1 MITLLNKN
9 KLFLYCLVV
18 IISSSFFASL
28 IQTSF
33 GKVDVKLMNL
43 KTPDGQNLVYD
54 LYKPS
59 IATEN
64 DKQPFIVVVPGFQRS
79 KEALSNIAI
88 ELSRRGYVV
97 ALIDPYA
104 QGMSSSSLSRL
115 AATTQGYGMFA
126 LVDYAYA
133 ENFSFVDIN
142 KIGSTGHS
150 MGGNAAI
157 RGADYFGKEAIKS
170 GKKSKLDSV
179 YISGYVLTL
188 RENILRD
195 SKSNMG
201 VSYAL
206 YDEGAFRND
215 LQGWDAGNMKIAPE
229 SLRTVN
235 SVLPK
240 DKKVTEV
247 ELGKYYGER
256 SNNTLRVIFN
266 EELLHPFQPYNKEA
280 TKNQL
285 DYFDKVFGAPIS
297 INSNNQIWQYKEL
310 FTLINMIVSLL
321 MLIPIAKLFLS
332 LSFYK
337 DIVKDIPASLPE
349 QTSKSKMIF
358 WSVFFLS
365 ALIACISFIPMVDV
379 AKILFY
385 ESANRELTWFFPQRM
400 NNSVMLWAAFNG
412 SIGLVIFFIS
422 YYFFGRHHGVNT
434 NSWGL
439 QINKVELFKTLA
451 LPVALIFL
459 VLGSI
464 FAGIATPTE
473 AAAIGAFGALLIAL
487 INRKVNL
494 HFLKETSEKTAIV
507 STMIFTILIGASIF
521 SLIFR
526 GVGGDEL
533 IDLIFNSLPGGSF
546 TALIF
551 VLVIIFLLGFILD
564 FIEICYVIVPLVAP
578 PLLMMGF
585 DPVWLAILFAIN
597 LQTSFL
603 TPPFGFSLFYLRGV
617 ADENIQTKEIYIGVI
632 PFIGLQLTVLL
643 IVVIFPDLIL

>member
-18 IISSSFFASL
+18 IILSSFFASL

-133 ENFSFVDIN
+133 ENFSFVDTN

-379 AKILFY
+379 AKILFH

-439 QINKVELFKTLA
+439 QINKVELFKTIMLGLSIFICYYLILYFVYFLFHVDYRFWFMGVRIFQPEMLLVLVMYFPLFFIFFFSNSLRVNGA
-451 LPVALIFL
+451 MRFKNQSEWKSRLIAGFANSLGLMMIIIIQYVTFAWTGTVFWTTNWLSVNLLFGIVPMMFILPYFNRIFFQLTGRVYLGPIVTCLIFIMIL
-459 VLGSI
+459 
-464 FAGIATPTE
+464 
-473 AAAIGAFGALLIAL
+473 
-487 INRKVNL
+487 
-494 HFLKETSEKTAIV
+494 
-507 STMIFTILIGASIF
+507 STNT
-521 SLIFR
+521 
-526 GVGGDEL
+526 VVY
-533 IDLIFNSLPGGSF
+533 LP
-546 TALIF
+546 L
-551 VLVIIFLLGFILD
+551 
-564 FIEICYVIVPLVAP
+564 
-578 PLLMMGF
+578 
-585 DPVWLAILFAIN
+585 
-597 LQTSFL
+597 
-603 TPPFGFSLFYLRGV
+603 
-617 ADENIQTKEIYIGVI
+617 
-632 PFIGLQLTVLL
+632 
-643 IVVIFPDLIL
+643 

>member
-18 IISSSFFASL
+18 IILSSFFASL

-266 EELLHPFQPYNKEA
+266 EELLHPFQPYNQEA

-337 DIVKDIPASLPE
+337 DLVKDIPASLPE

-439 QINKVELFKTLA
+439 QINKVELFKTIMLGLSIFICYYLILYFVYFLFHVDYRFWFMGVRIFQPEMLLVLA
-451 LPVALIFL
+451 MYFPLFFIFFFSNSLRVNGAMRFKNQAEWKSRLIAGFANSLGLMMIIIIQYVTFAWTGTVFWTTNWLSVNLLFGIVPMMFILPYFNRIFFQLTGRVYLGPIVTCLIFIMIL
-459 VLGSI
+459 
-464 FAGIATPTE
+464 
-473 AAAIGAFGALLIAL
+473 
-487 INRKVNL
+487 
-494 HFLKETSEKTAIV
+494 
-507 STMIFTILIGASIF
+507 STNT
-521 SLIFR
+521 
-526 GVGGDEL
+526 VVY
-533 IDLIFNSLPGGSF
+533 LP
-546 TALIF
+546 L
-551 VLVIIFLLGFILD
+551 
-564 FIEICYVIVPLVAP
+564 
-578 PLLMMGF
+578 
-585 DPVWLAILFAIN
+585 
-597 LQTSFL
+597 
-603 TPPFGFSLFYLRGV
+603 
-617 ADENIQTKEIYIGVI
+617 
-632 PFIGLQLTVLL
+632 
-643 IVVIFPDLIL
+643 

>member
-235 SVLPK
+235 GVLPK

-332 LSFYK
+332 LSFYR
-337 DIVKDIPASLPE
+337 DIVKDIPVSLPE

-439 QINKVELFKTLA
+439 QINKVELFKTIMLGLSIFICYYLILYFVYFLFHVDYRFWFMGVRIFQPEMLLVLVMYFPLFFIFFFSNSLRVNGA
-451 LPVALIFL
+451 MRFKNQSEWKSRLIAGFANSLGLMMIIIIQYVTFAWTGTVFWTTNWLSVNLLFGIVPMMFILPYFNRIFFQLTGRVYLGPIVTCLIFIMIL
-459 VLGSI
+459 
-464 FAGIATPTE
+464 
-473 AAAIGAFGALLIAL
+473 
-487 INRKVNL
+487 
-494 HFLKETSEKTAIV
+494 
-507 STMIFTILIGASIF
+507 STNT
-521 SLIFR
+521 
-526 GVGGDEL
+526 VVY
-533 IDLIFNSLPGGSF
+533 LP
-546 TALIF
+546 L
-551 VLVIIFLLGFILD
+551 
-564 FIEICYVIVPLVAP
+564 
-578 PLLMMGF
+578 
-585 DPVWLAILFAIN
+585 
-597 LQTSFL
+597 
-603 TPPFGFSLFYLRGV
+603 
-617 ADENIQTKEIYIGVI
+617 
-632 PFIGLQLTVLL
+632 
-643 IVVIFPDLIL
+643 

>member
-332 LSFYK
+332 LNFYK
-337 DIVKDIPASLPE
+337 DIVKDIPATLPE

-439 QINKVELFKTLA
+439 QINKVELFKTIMLGLSIFICYYLILYFVYFLFHVDYRFWFMGVRIFQPEMLLVLVMYFPLFFIFFFSNSLRVNGA
-451 LPVALIFL
+451 MRFKNQSEWKSRLIAGFANSLGLMMIIIIQYVTFAWTGTVFWTTNWLSVNLLFGIVPMMFILPYFNRIFFQLTGRVYLGPIVTCLIFIMIL
-459 VLGSI
+459 
-464 FAGIATPTE
+464 
-473 AAAIGAFGALLIAL
+473 
-487 INRKVNL
+487 
-494 HFLKETSEKTAIV
+494 
-507 STMIFTILIGASIF
+507 STNT
-521 SLIFR
+521 
-526 GVGGDEL
+526 VVY
-533 IDLIFNSLPGGSF
+533 LP
-546 TALIF
+546 L
-551 VLVIIFLLGFILD
+551 
-564 FIEICYVIVPLVAP
+564 
-578 PLLMMGF
+578 
-585 DPVWLAILFAIN
+585 
-597 LQTSFL
+597 
-603 TPPFGFSLFYLRGV
+603 
-617 ADENIQTKEIYIGVI
+617 
-632 PFIGLQLTVLL
+632 
-643 IVVIFPDLIL
+643 

>member
-1 MITLLNKN
+1 MIALLNKN

-157 RGADYFGKEAIKS
+157 RGADYFGKEAVKS

-247 ELGKYYGER
+247 ELGKYYGEG

-332 LSFYK
+332 LSFYR

-358 WSVFFLS
+358 WSVFFIS

-439 QINKVELFKTLA
+439 QINKVEFFNTIMLGLSIFICYYLILYFVYFLFHVDYRFWFMGVRIFQPEMLLVLVMYFPLFFIFFFSNSLRVNGAMRFKNQSEWKSRLIAGFANSLGLMMIIIIQYVTFAWTGTVFWTTNWLSVNLLFGIVPMMFI
-451 LPVALIFL
+451 LPYFNRIFFQLTGRVYLGPIVTCLIFIMIL
-459 VLGSI
+459 
-464 FAGIATPTE
+464 
-473 AAAIGAFGALLIAL
+473 
-487 INRKVNL
+487 
-494 HFLKETSEKTAIV
+494 
-507 STMIFTILIGASIF
+507 STNT
-521 SLIFR
+521 
-526 GVGGDEL
+526 VVY
-533 IDLIFNSLPGGSF
+533 LP
-546 TALIF
+546 L
-551 VLVIIFLLGFILD
+551 
-564 FIEICYVIVPLVAP
+564 
-578 PLLMMGF
+578 
-585 DPVWLAILFAIN
+585 
-597 LQTSFL
+597 
-603 TPPFGFSLFYLRGV
+603 
-617 ADENIQTKEIYIGVI
+617 
-632 PFIGLQLTVLL
+632 
-643 IVVIFPDLIL
+643 

>member
-54 LYKPS
+54 LYKPF

-439 QINKVELFKTLA
+439 QINKVELFKTIMLGLSIFICYYLILYFVYFLFHVDYRFWFMGVRIFQPEMLLVLVMYFPLFFIFFFSNSLRVNGA
-451 LPVALIFL
+451 MRFKNQSEWKSRLIAGFANSLGLMMIIIIQYVTFAWTGTVFWTTNWLSVNLLFGIVPMMFILPYFNRIFFQLTGRVYLGPIVTCLIFIMIL
-459 VLGSI
+459 
-464 FAGIATPTE
+464 
-473 AAAIGAFGALLIAL
+473 
-487 INRKVNL
+487 
-494 HFLKETSEKTAIV
+494 
-507 STMIFTILIGASIF
+507 STNT
-521 SLIFR
+521 
-526 GVGGDEL
+526 VVY
-533 IDLIFNSLPGGSF
+533 LP
-546 TALIF
+546 L
-551 VLVIIFLLGFILD
+551 
-564 FIEICYVIVPLVAP
+564 
-578 PLLMMGF
+578 
-585 DPVWLAILFAIN
+585 
-597 LQTSFL
+597 
-603 TPPFGFSLFYLRGV
+603 
-617 ADENIQTKEIYIGVI
+617 
-632 PFIGLQLTVLL
+632 
-643 IVVIFPDLIL
+643 

>member
-133 ENFSFVDIN
+133 ENFSFIDIN

-157 RGADYFGKEAIKS
+157 RGADYFGKEAIRS

-332 LSFYK
+332 LNFYK

-412 SIGLVIFFIS
+412 SIGLVIFFLS

-439 QINKVELFKTLA
+439 QINKVEFFKTIMLGLSIFVCYYLILYFVYFLFHVDYRFWFMGVRIFQPEMLLVLVMYFPLFFIFFFSNSLRVNGA
-451 LPVALIFL
+451 MRFKNQSEWKSRLIAGFANSLGLMMIIIIQYVTFAWTGTVFWTTNWLSVNLLFGIVPMMFILPYFNRIFFQLTGRVYLGPIVTCLIFIMIL
-459 VLGSI
+459 
-464 FAGIATPTE
+464 
-473 AAAIGAFGALLIAL
+473 
-487 INRKVNL
+487 
-494 HFLKETSEKTAIV
+494 
-507 STMIFTILIGASIF
+507 STNT
-521 SLIFR
+521 
-526 GVGGDEL
+526 VVY
-533 IDLIFNSLPGGSF
+533 LP
-546 TALIF
+546 L
-551 VLVIIFLLGFILD
+551 
-564 FIEICYVIVPLVAP
+564 
-578 PLLMMGF
+578 
-585 DPVWLAILFAIN
+585 
-597 LQTSFL
+597 
-603 TPPFGFSLFYLRGV
+603 
-617 ADENIQTKEIYIGVI
+617 
-632 PFIGLQLTVLL
+632 
-643 IVVIFPDLIL
+643 

>member
-297 INSNNQIWQYKEL
+297 INSKNQIWQYKEL

-332 LSFYK
+332 LNFYK

-439 QINKVELFKTLA
+439 QINKVELFKTIMLGLSIFICYYLILYFVYFLFHVDYRFWFMGVRIFQPEMLLVLVMYFPLFFIFFFSNSLRVNGA
-451 LPVALIFL
+451 MRFKNQSEWKSRLIAAFANSLGLMMIIIIQYVTFAWTGTVFWTTNWLSVNLLFGIVPMMFILPYFNRIFFQLTGRVYLGPIVTCLIFIMIL
-459 VLGSI
+459 
-464 FAGIATPTE
+464 
-473 AAAIGAFGALLIAL
+473 
-487 INRKVNL
+487 
-494 HFLKETSEKTAIV
+494 
-507 STMIFTILIGASIF
+507 STNT
-521 SLIFR
+521 
-526 GVGGDEL
+526 VVY
-533 IDLIFNSLPGGSF
+533 LP
-546 TALIF
+546 L
-551 VLVIIFLLGFILD
+551 
-564 FIEICYVIVPLVAP
+564 
-578 PLLMMGF
+578 
-585 DPVWLAILFAIN
+585 
-597 LQTSFL
+597 
-603 TPPFGFSLFYLRGV
+603 
-617 ADENIQTKEIYIGVI
+617 
-632 PFIGLQLTVLL
+632 
-643 IVVIFPDLIL
+643 

>member
-18 IISSSFFASL
+18 IILCSFFASL

-215 LQGWDAGNMKIAPE
+215 LQGWNAGNMKIAPE

-247 ELGKYYGER
+247 ELGKYYGEK

-297 INSNNQIWQYKEL
+297 INSQNQIWQYKEF

-332 LSFYK
+332 LNFFK
-337 DIVKDIPASLPE
+337 EIVKDIPASLPE

-358 WSVFFLS
+358 WIIFFLS
-365 ALIACISFIPMVDV
+365 AFIACISFIPMVDA
-379 AKILFY
+379 AKILFH

-422 YYFFGRHHGVNT
+422 YYFFGRHHGVNK

-439 QINKVELFKTLA
+439 KINKVESFKTIMLGLSIFICYYLILYFVYFLFHVDYRFWFMGVRIFQSEMLLVLVMYFPLFFIFFFSNSLRVNGA
-451 LPVALIFL
+451 MRFKNQSEWKSRLIAGFANSLGLMMIIIIQYVTFAWTGTVFWTTNWLSVNLLFGIVPMMFILPYFNRIFFQLTGRVYLGPIVTCLIFIMIL
-459 VLGSI
+459 
-464 FAGIATPTE
+464 
-473 AAAIGAFGALLIAL
+473 
-487 INRKVNL
+487 
-494 HFLKETSEKTAIV
+494 
-507 STMIFTILIGASIF
+507 STNT
-521 SLIFR
+521 
-526 GVGGDEL
+526 VVY
-533 IDLIFNSLPGGSF
+533 LP
-546 TALIF
+546 L
-551 VLVIIFLLGFILD
+551 
-564 FIEICYVIVPLVAP
+564 
-578 PLLMMGF
+578 
-585 DPVWLAILFAIN
+585 
-597 LQTSFL
+597 
-603 TPPFGFSLFYLRGV
+603 
-617 ADENIQTKEIYIGVI
+617 
-632 PFIGLQLTVLL
+632 
-643 IVVIFPDLIL
+643 